1 MIDLNDFAFF
11 AAVVQH
17 GGFTAAA
24 RATGIDKARL
34 SRHVAALEER
44 LGARLLQR
52 TTRNV
57 SLTQAGRSVY
67 ESTQAMLESAQTAF
81 DGVLELRRE
90 PSGMVRIGCPV
101 ILAQHY
107 LAPLLPA
114 YMAAHPK
121 VTVVVEATDRPLHP
135 LEEALDLILC
145 RADDI
150 PDSTSL
156 IARELGRV
164 RRSAVASPTFIERY
178 GIPAQPDD
186 LAQLPAIARP
196 GDLHDE
202 HVRWDLLHA
211 DDEARRVIAAPRLV
225 TNDLPVQLEAA
236 RAGLGIALLAAPL
249 IRESLDRG
257 EVVPVLP
264 GWYMSDYRLCLV
276 YPTPRGMLPSVRS
289 LIDHLLANGGAN
301 LIVAPSTP

>member
-1 MIDLNDFAFF
+1 MDLNDFAFF

-67 ESTQAMLESAQTAF
+67 ESTQAMLESAQSAF

-90 PSGMVRIGCPV
+90 PSGRVRIGCSV

-121 VTVVVEATDRPLHP
+121 VTIILEATDRPLHP

-145 RADDI
+145 RDDEI

-156 IARELGRV
+156 VARELGRV
-164 RRSAVASPTFIERY
+164 RRGAVASPAFVERH
-178 GIPAQPDD
+178 GMPGEPGD
-186 LAQLPAIARP
+186 LAQLPTIARP
-196 GDLHDE
+196 GDMHED
-202 HVRWDLLHA
+202 HARWDLVHA
-211 DDEARRVIAAPRLV
+211 GQETQRVLVTPRLV
-225 TNDLPVQLEAA
+225 TGDLPVQLEAA
-236 RAGLGIALLAAPL
+236 RSGLGVALLAAPL
-249 IRESLDRG
+249 IRDSLERG
-257 EVVPVLP
+257 EVIPLLP
-264 GWYMSDYRLCLV
+264 GWYTSDYRLCLV

-289 LIDHLLANGGAN
+289 LVDHLLANGAASLIGGA
-301 LIVAPSTP
+301 V